1 MDSNAIFRC
10 IRACRGAVLV
20 LLLAGICALP
30 AMSQDAGFG
39 SITGTVTDPNH
50 AVIPGATVTVLQ
62 EDTGVKRDLETT
74 SSGSYS
80 ATFLK
85 PGKYEVSV
93 SAKGFAKFDQKN
105 IPVLV
110 GQVLT
115 INAELPLAGGQDTV
129 TVTGEAPLLDTEKV
143 GQSQEIGQELLAS
156 LPINGRRFDN
166 VVLLTPNVAPDG
178 ASGLIAYR
186 GVSGLYNTNLIDGA
200 NNNQAFFSEA
210 RGRAI
215 GAPYVYSTDSIQE
228 FQTAASSY
236 GAEFGQAAGGQ
247 INAVSKYGTNK
258 FHGDL
263 FYDLRY
269 PSLNALDPYGKS
281 RKLFTQ
287 PVHQQHQFG
296 GSIGGPIV
304 KDKAFFFLTYDGF
317 RKVNPIVYLSNFDPT
332 TATCPAPLTAAQCT
346 AALNYVTGKSVGMGN
361 TANEG
366 IFPRL
371 VKQDILFPKL
381 DLQLNEKNH
390 ISAEG
395 NIQNFNEPN
404 GYNTSNT
411 VTNGG
416 VTQNGVATA
425 SYADKGCGVADPIT
439 ATVTLGGASVS
450 KTGTLTVLPASAGSV
465 KFVAADT
472 TNIALKGTGGIGR
485 QEFSTLSFQVFDTT
499 GSKVAGNLVDFVF
512 ADTGTATTVGGLTL
526 NPASAT
532 SVADGTVTTLVS
544 GGTIPTSVRV
554 VATIHGGSPAITS
567 LSNVL
572 VVSTGVPDQPHF
584 SLATEI
590 GNCEG
595 LDFDQVC
602 SIVTATLGD
611 HFGNPVPDGTAVN
624 FTTEGG
630 VIDASC
636 LTGSLLG
643 AQTTPAGQT
652 TNSKVGPGSGRCSVT
667 LLAGNPRPA
676 NGRVTVLAYALGE
689 ESLFDANGNNVF
701 DASDT
706 FADKSP
712 DIFRDDNEN
721 GVWTAGEPCIGPNSN
736 RTCST
741 AGDGQY
747 NGVLRNPQL
756 PSTQILRVSDQLVQI
771 FSGSHASVIFTPAAI
786 SCTVG
791 GTANVQVRVTD
802 EIGNVMPAGTT
813 IAFST
818 SFDLGSDKVSVFP
831 TSVTVNNVVLAVGQP
846 LLIPTYNVT
855 VACAGSGML
864 FATVTTPGKVE
875 TTASVPI
882 N

>member
-1 MDSNAIFRC
+1 MIRLINGSAILVALALSACGGGGELAPCGSGSAQVNAILDQGKCSTSATASAAALGSATLTLALTDAAGTAVTSVSPAHSASVAASLRSSKGDALAGAVVTFTTTDKTASFVPSSGTALTDASGVASVTLPAGTQAGAFTLTANATAGDKSVAATAGYSVTFPTLSLSALSMAPATLSAGGNASVSVTVSSNAAPYTAPLPVSFSSPC
-10 IRACRGAVLV
+10 VVSGK
-20 LLLAGICALP
+20 AGI
-30 AMSQDAGFG
+30 G
-39 SITGTVTDPNH
+39 S
-50 AVIPGATVTVLQ
+50 
-62 EDTGVKRDLETT
+62 
-74 SSGSYS
+74 
-80 ATFLK
+80 
-85 PGKYEVSV
+85 
-93 SAKGFAKFDQKN
+93 
-105 IPVLV
+105 PVL
-110 GQVLT
+110 
-115 INAELPLAGGQDTV
+115 
-129 TVTGEAPLLDTEKV
+129 
-143 GQSQEIGQELLAS
+143 
-156 LPINGRRFDN
+156 
-166 VVLLTPNVAPDG
+166 
-178 ASGLIAYR
+178 
-186 GVSGLYNTNLIDGA
+186 
-200 NNNQAFFSEA
+200 
-210 RGRAI
+210 
-215 GAPYVYSTDSIQE
+215 
-228 FQTAASSY
+228 
-236 GAEFGQAAGGQ
+236 
-247 INAVSKYGTNK
+247 
-258 FHGDL
+258 
-263 FYDLRY
+263 
-269 PSLNALDPYGKS
+269 
-281 RKLFTQ
+281 
-287 PVHQQHQFG
+287 
-296 GSIGGPIV
+296 
-304 KDKAFFFLTYDGF
+304 
-317 RKVNPIVYLSNFDPT
+317 
-332 TATCPAPLTAAQCT
+332 
-346 AALNYVTGKSVGMGN
+346 
-361 TANEG
+361 
-366 IFPRL
+366 
-371 VKQDILFPKL
+371 
-381 DLQLNEKNH
+381 
-390 ISAEG
+390 
-395 NIQNFNEPN
+395 
-404 GYNTSNT
+404 
-411 VTNGG
+411 
-416 VTQNGVATA
+416 TQNGVATA
-425 SYADKGCGVADPIT
+425 SYTDKGCGVADPIT